1 MMAQIIHDAAIA
13 NITCVI
19 DHATHVKL
27 RVTKMQISEIEKHLY
42 IYVLTG
48 NNLNI
53 GK

>member
-1 MMAQIIHDAAIA
+1 MMAQIIHDAATA

-19 DHATHVKL
+19 DQATHVKL
-27 RVTKMQISEIEKHLY
+27 KETKMQISEIEKHLSTH
-42 IYVLTG
+42 VLTG